1 MASRRAP
8 ALLVVLLGQSLGLVI
23 VMGAALVLGQAVPS
37 LGSLAWAASAGA
49 CGIVGLV
56 AFYRAL
62 SIGRMGI
69 VAPIAGVIGAAIPV
83 VTGAIAQGLPTALQ
97 GVGIAFAVVSVVLVT
112 RPGDEPARPSD
123 RRALALAIFA
133 GVGFGLFTTLLHQ
146 AGDASIPWLLVA
158 TRATSVSILLP
169 AVLVT
174 RDVVA
179 AKAAWIGP
187 AVLAGSLDV
196 AGNAFFVASSQ
207 TGRLDIAAVT
217 SSLYPITTVIL
228 ARLLLG
234 ERFAHVHVA
243 GVVVAGVAIA
253 CISAG

>member
-1 MASRRAP
+1 M
-8 ALLVVLLGQSLGLVI
+8 LLGQSLGFAIVLV
-23 VMGAALVLGQAVPS
+23 AALAMREALPSAV
-37 LGSLAWAASAGA
+37 GLAWAGAAGV

-69 VAPIAGVIGAAIPV
+69 VAPVAGVLGAAIPV
-83 VTGAIAQGLPTALQ
+83 LSGALSQGLPSALQ
-97 GVGIAFAVVSVVLVT
+97 GLGIAIAIVSVVLVT
-112 RPGDEPARPSD
+112 RPGDEPPRPND

-146 AGDASIPWLLVA
+146 AGDGSIPWLIVA
-158 TRATSVSILLP
+158 TRVTSVAILGV
-169 AVLVT
+169 AVLAT

-179 AKAAWIGP
+179 AKATWVGP
-187 AVLAGSLDV
+187 AVVAGSLDV
-196 AGNAFFVASSQ
+196 FGNGFFVAAAQ

-243 GVVVAGVAIA
+243 GVAVAAVAIA

>member
-1 MASRRAP
+1 MREAMPP
-8 ALLVVLLGQSLGLVI
+8 AQSLG
-23 VMGAALVLGQAVPS
+23 
-37 LGSLAWAASAGA
+37 WAAAAGA
-49 CGIVGLV
+49 CGIFGLV

-69 VAPIAGVIGAAIPV
+69 VAPIAGVLGAAIPILV
-83 VTGAIAQGLPTALQ
+83 GAIAQGLPTPLQ

-112 RPGDEPARPSD
+112 RPGDEPPRPND
-123 RRALALAIFA
+123 RRALGLAIFA

-158 TRATSVSILLP
+158 TRVTSVTILVS
-169 AVLVT
+169 AVIVT

-179 AKAAWIGP
+179 ASVRWVGP

-196 AGNAFFVASSQ
+196 AGNGFFVAAAQ

-228 ARLLLG
+228 ARVLLG

-243 GVVVAGVAIA
+243 GVVVAGIAIA

>member
-1 MASRRAP
+1 M
-8 ALLVVLLGQSLGLVI
+8 LLGQSLGLVI
-23 VMGAALVLGQAVPS
+23 VLAVALVLREAMPPFAS
-37 LGSLAWAASAGA
+37 LGWAALASA
-49 CGIVGLV
+49 CGIIGLV

-69 VAPIAGVIGAAIPV
+69 VAPIAGVLGAAIPV
-83 VTGAIAQGLPTALQ
+83 LTGAIVQGLPTVLQ
-97 GVGIAFAVVSVVLVT
+97 GVGIAFAVLSVVLVT
-112 RPGDEPARPSD
+112 RPGDEPAGPDD
-123 RRALALAIFA
+123 RRAMGLAIFA

-146 AGDASIPWLLVA
+146 AGAGSIPWILVA
-158 TRATSVSILLP
+158 TRVTSVAILAA
-169 AVLVT
+169 AVLAT

-179 AKAAWIGP
+179 AKARWVGP

-196 AGNAFFVASSQ
+196 AGNAFFVAAAQ

-217 SSLYPITTVIL
+217 SSLYPIATVIL

-253 CISAG
+253 CIGAG

>member
-1 MASRRAP
+1 M
-8 ALLVVLLGQSLGLVI
+8 LLGQSLGLVL
-23 VMGAALVLGQAVPS
+23 VLVVALVLREALPS
-37 LGSLAWAASAGA
+37 PVSLAWAALAST
-49 CGIVGLV
+49 CGIIGLV

-69 VAPIAGVIGAAIPV
+69 VAPVAGVLGAAIPV
-83 VTGAIAQGLPTALQ
+83 LTGAIMQGLPTALQ

-123 RRALALAIFA
+123 RRALGLAVFA

-146 AGDASIPWLLVA
+146 AGDGSIPGLLVA
-158 TRATSVSILLP
+158 TRVTSVAILAT

-179 AKAAWIGP
+179 ATVRWVGP
-187 AVLAGSLDV
+187 AVIAGSLDV
-196 AGNAFFVASSQ
+196 VGNAFFVAAAQ
-207 TGRLDIAAVT
+207 TGRLDVAAVT

-234 ERFAHVHVA
+234 ERFARVHVA
-243 GVVVAGVAIA
+243 GIVVAAASIA

>member
-1 MASRRAP
+1 M
-8 ALLVVLLGQSLGLVI
+8 LLGQSLGLVI
-23 VMGAALVLGQAVPS
+23 VLIAALVLREAVPS
-37 LGSLAWAASAGA
+37 VGSLAWAAMAGA

-69 VAPIAGVIGAAIPV
+69 VAPIAGVLGAAIPV
-83 VTGAIAQGLPTALQ
+83 LTGAVAQGLPSVLQ

-123 RRALALAIFA
+123 RRALGLAIIA

-158 TRATSVSILLP
+158 TRVTSVAIL
-169 AVLVT
+169 ASAILVT
-174 RDVVA
+174 RDVAAARVA
-179 AKAAWIGP
+179 WVGP
-187 AVLAGSLDV
+187 AALAGSLDV
-196 AGNAFFVASSQ
+196 VGNAFFVAAAQ

-243 GVVVAGVAIA
+243 GIVVAGVAIA

>member
-1 MASRRAP
+1 V
-8 ALLVVLLGQSLGLVI
+8 LVGQSLGLVI
-23 VMGAALVLGQAVPS
+23 VLVAALVLREALPS
-37 LGSLAWAASAGA
+37 VESIAWASVASA

-69 VAPIAGVIGAAIPV
+69 VAPIAGVLGAAIPV
-83 VTGAIAQGLPTALQ
+83 LTGALAQGLPSALQ
-97 GVGIAFAVVSVVLVT
+97 GVGIAFAILSVVLVT
-112 RPGDEPARPSD
+112 RPGDEPPRPSD
-123 RRALALAIFA
+123 RRALALAVFA

-146 AGDASIPWLLVA
+146 AGDGSIPWLLVA
-158 TRATSVSILLP
+158 TRVTSVVILLS

-179 AKAAWIGP
+179 PRMTWAGP
-187 AVLAGSLDV
+187 AALAGSLDV
-196 AGNAFFVASSQ
+196 FGNGFFIAAAQ

-228 ARLLLG
+228 ARVVLG

>member
-1 MASRRAP
+1 
-8 ALLVVLLGQSLGLVI
+8 VLLGQSLGFVI
-23 VMGAALVLGQAVPS
+23 VLVVALILREALPS
-37 LGSLAWAASAGA
+37 PASLAWAAVASA
-49 CGIVGLV
+49 CGIIGLV

-69 VAPIAGVIGAAIPV
+69 VAPVAGVLGAAIPV
-83 VTGAIAQGLPTALQ
+83 LTGAIVQGLPTVLQ

-112 RPGDEPARPSD
+112 RPGDEPARPND
-123 RRALALAIFA
+123 RRALGLAILA
-133 GVGFGLFTTLLHQ
+133 GVGFGLFLTLLRQ
-146 AGDASIPWLLVA
+146 AGDGSVPWLLVA
-158 TRATSVSILLP
+158 TRLSSVAIL
-169 AVLVT
+169 AGAFLVT
-174 RDVVA
+174 RDVVP
-179 AKAAWIGP
+179 AKASWIGP

-196 AGNAFFVASSQ
+196 AGNAFYIAAAQ
-207 TGRLDIAAVT
+207 TGRLDVAAVT

-243 GVVVAGVAIA
+243 GVVVAGVAIV

>member
-1 MASRRAP
+1 
-8 ALLVVLLGQSLGLVI
+8 VLIGQSLGFAIVLV
-23 VMGAALVLGQAVPS
+23 AALVLREALPSAV
-37 LGSLAWAASAGA
+37 GLAWAAAAGV
-49 CGIVGLV
+49 CGIFGLV

-69 VAPIAGVIGAAIPV
+69 VAPVAGVLGAAIPV
-83 VTGAIAQGLPTALQ
+83 LSGALAQGLPSVLQ
-97 GVGIAFAVVSVVLVT
+97 GVGIALAIVSVVLVT
-112 RPGDEPARPSD
+112 RPGDEPPRPDD

-146 AGDASIPWLLVA
+146 AGDGSIPWLLVA
-158 TRATSVSILLP
+158 TRGTSVAILIV

-179 AKAAWIGP
+179 ARVRWLGP

-196 AGNAFFVASSQ
+196 FGNGFFVAAAQ
-207 TGRLDIAAVT
+207 TGRLDVAAVT

-243 GVVVAGVAIA
+243 GVAVAGVAIV